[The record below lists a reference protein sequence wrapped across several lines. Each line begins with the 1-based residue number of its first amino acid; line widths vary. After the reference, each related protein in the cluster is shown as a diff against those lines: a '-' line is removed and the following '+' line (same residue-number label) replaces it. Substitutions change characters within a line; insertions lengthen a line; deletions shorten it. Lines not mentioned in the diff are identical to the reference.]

1 MNNKTNQMM
10 AFNSCDAI
18 EDHFEYCSDCLMCQS
33 LQSDQTFQNQSWNE
47 SKSQILSTYSTNDNQ
62 MWNCLPLLPI
72 DYMNNDFNNQLMA
85 FPTVL
90 SQNGFALMPQNVFNA
105 FNEEYN
111 ESEKCGQPFIST
123 EGTVRLNLR
132 NALMVDISINRAI
145 RVTNS
150 MNGDLISVNFC
161 GKSTAIRHRFGR
173 IFQNENIVLFESES
187 RIAQIC
193 ENGIYFKSKN
203 RSLSYLLDESGCKST
218 AIRFMNSNTNDYI
231 NHVFFDMAFN
241 GENCYKR
248 LSQVIS
254 DSIITSDEKGFD
266 FWQISGVRIRQSIS
280 GDIRISKS
288 YGRIIVWISPVNGKI
303 KINTPLVRIKMN
315 DNNENQYLRIVKLD
329 KKNEI
334 RIVAQKNELNLQY
347 GSQKASLNL
356 MNQICIN

>member
-1 MNNKTNQMM
+1 
-10 AFNSCDAI
+10 
-18 EDHFEYCSDCLMCQS
+18 
-33 LQSDQTFQNQSWNE
+33 
-47 SKSQILSTYSTNDNQ
+47 
-62 MWNCLPLLPI
+62 
-72 DYMNNDFNNQLMA
+72 
-85 FPTVL
+85 
-90 SQNGFALMPQNVFNA
+90 MPQNVFNA

-303 KINTPLVRIKMN
+303 KINIPLVRIKMS